1 MHALLLALFGAL
13 LCVSVVG
20 KAIAQPTDELVIIV
34 NQANPVTEL
43 ELGDV
48 ARIYLRRTR
57 SFEDAGVAVP
67 VDLAGGAERALFLE
81 RVLERTADE
90 FTREILSEQYRSGAK
105 PPIVVPIERTAVV
118 AVARFPGGIA
128 YVRRSTLASLQGAPV
143 KVVAVVGAL
152 PAPAP
157 AAVPSAPGRPR
168 RPLPSRHPSS
178 RRSRPPRPPPPRC
191 PTRPPPPPGADA
203 APGAVGEAR
212 AGRGKS
218 AGTRRWAKPE
228 PGETNRPGPPA
239 QKTGLGM
246 DSSKRRRSVAE

>member
-1 MHALLLALFGAL
+1 MHALSLALFGAL

-157 AAVPSAPGRPR
+157 AAVPSAPW
-168 RPLPSRHPSS
+168 SA
-178 RRSRPPRPPPPRC
+178 PP
-191 PTRPPPPPGADA
+191 A
-203 APGAVGEAR
+203 APESAPIEPPVSAAPPSAPPVPEA
-212 AGRGKS
+212 AS
-218 AGTRRWAKPE
+218 PS
-228 PGETNRPGPPA
+228 
-239 QKTGLGM
+239 TGG
-246 DSSKRRRSVAE
+246 